1 MRGFGAEH
9 SNILSVL
16 QLGNVSYVRV
26 IFVVM
31 TSYRGHFQPVG
42 LPYLLA
48 RNQPYK
54 RKRNRFHEEATVY
67 F

>member
-1 MRGFGAEH
+1 MRGFGAEY

-26 IFVVM
+26 IFVFM

-42 LPYLLA
+42 LPYLLLA
-48 RNQPYK
+48 QNQPYK
-54 RKRNRFHEEATVY
+54 RKRNRFHEVTVY

>member
-16 QLGNVSYVRV
+16 QLGNVSYMRV
-26 IFVVM
+26 IFVFM

-42 LPYLLA
+42 LAYLLA
-48 RNQPYK
+48 QNQPYK